1 MEYRNALV
9 TGASSGLGRGLATWL
24 VKRGVRVYA
33 AARRGGALEQLKA
46 ELGENLMPVC
56 LDVAD
61 ADDTH
66 ARIQALDK
74 ECGGLDLVVANAG
87 VGDETYGKRVD
98 WKRVRR
104 VIDVNVT
111 GAVATLVAP
120 LPGMV
125 ERKRGHLVG
134 ISSLAAYVALPRSN
148 TYSASKAFLAMWLD
162 GLRYDVAK
170 LGITVTSIH
179 PGFVKSEMTAKNKF
193 PMPFLMEAD
202 DAVERMGRAI
212 ENKDEVVEFPWQ
224 MAKAVHAAAAL
235 PRSLQRAA
243 ITRMF
248 G

>member
-33 AARRGGALEQLKA
+33 AARRGGALEQLQA
-46 ELGENLMPVC
+46 ELGENLLPVC

-125 ERKRGHLVG
+125 DT
-134 ISSLAAYVALPRSN
+134 AP
-148 TYSASKAFLAMWLD
+148 WP
-162 GLRYDVAK
+162 
-170 LGITVTSIH
+170 TST
-179 PGFVKSEMTAKNKF
+179 PTTT
-193 PMPFLMEAD
+193 
-202 DAVERMGRAI
+202 
-212 ENKDEVVEFPWQ
+212 
-224 MAKAVHAAAAL
+224 
-235 PRSLQRAA
+235 PRSLRPDLRRVAA
-243 ITRMF
+243 NACGWPTLPAWALMHPGIPCCGWWPVRSCTWCPMLCAPTPNPWHSTAWTTVLMCWKPLRPMRLPF
-248 G
+248 WSVDS